1 MSQNKEQ
8 QAEQEATRFTK
19 RSMLKVRYNPNI
31 LRETSWN
38 NLRHRVPMEE
48 DTGMGF
54 PGLSRYE
61 KKLESLRVIE
71 IENQMYVGSLISN
84 RFEMTS
90 LTN

>member
-1 MSQNKEQ
+1 
-8 QAEQEATRFTK
+8 
-19 RSMLKVRYNPNI
+19 
-31 LRETSWN
+31 
-38 NLRHRVPMEE
+38 MEE

-54 PGLSRYE
+54 SGLSRYE

-71 IENQMYVGSLISN
+71 MENQMYVGSLISN